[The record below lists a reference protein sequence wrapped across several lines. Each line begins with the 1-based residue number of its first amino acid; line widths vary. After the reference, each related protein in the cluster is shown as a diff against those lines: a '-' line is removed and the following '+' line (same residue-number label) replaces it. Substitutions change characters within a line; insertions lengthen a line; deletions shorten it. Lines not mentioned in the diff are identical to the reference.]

1 MSGFVGWYRRRP
13 FVGGCLSILAGV
25 EMFLSSQLDLGNMH
39 IQVGIEGLQATILP
53 ILLVLLGLLSI
64 LMPAQRIFYG
74 VLILVIAVYSLV
86 GVNLGGF
93 FIGMLLGM
101 VGGVMVVS
109 WMPRRG
115 RGPRARHA
123 GDAVAG
129 AELAAGAELVGTEL
143 AGVARVDA
151 ELVGATTAGT
161 ETAAESA
168 GAESAGAES
177 AGAESAGAETAGV
190 ETAGAELVGVTTAGA
205 ESAVD
210 AVHHESAGVGV
221 AATV

>member
-1 MSGFVGWYRRRP
+1 
-13 FVGGCLSILAGV
+13 
-25 EMFLSSQLDLGNMH
+25 MFLSSQLDLGNMH

-109 WMPRRG
+109 WMPRRRAG
-115 RGPRARHA
+115 GARARHA
-123 GDAVAG
+123 GDG
-129 AELAAGAELVGTEL
+129 DAADADASVEM
-143 AGVARVDA
+143 VD
-151 ELVGATTAGT
+151 E
-161 ETAAESA
+161 ET
-168 GAESAGAES
+168 
-177 AGAESAGAETAGV
+177 
-190 ETAGAELVGVTTAGA
+190 
-205 ESAVD
+205 
-210 AVHHESAGVGV
+210 AGVGV
-221 AATV
+221 AVKV